1 MRPVRGAVA
10 VVLVCAAVLAG
21 CASSGEAAP
30 GLLSDA
36 TAPADS
42 PCPEAEVLTALL
54 ASTGVA
60 YDYEPADSP
69 RELALTTDA
78 VVRGRLTGRV
88 EPADGE
94 AGAAV
99 DLGVEVLD
107 VVLGEDVLVGM
118 TPPLS
123 RLRLTVSPG
132 LRPGEATTLDGL
144 AGLDVVAFVHLAP
157 GDDSGESV
165 VGIPAAMQGLVASCA
180 GDRLE
185 GWHGAEVGWPER
197 TLDEVALAALGLP
210 ETTEG
215 LEGRWDPA
223 GEAGGPDLEVSRGPE
238 HCGWESTLTARVG
251 QDERLFVR
259 DPEGATGVDLVG
271 TLDLT
276 AAPPAGDLSDVWSR
290 GDGPDLRAA
299 LVAGQEGLLVQVD
312 GDRWERWPEVVPVV
326 GCA

>member
-10 VVLVCAAVLAG
+10 VVLVCAAVLTG
-21 CASSGEAAP
+21 CASSGEAGP

-42 PCPEAEVLTALL
+42 SCPEAEVLTALL

-69 RELALTTDA
+69 RELAVTTDA

-107 VVLGEDVLVGM
+107 VVLGEDVLVGR

-132 LRPGEATTLDGL
+132 LRPREATTLDCE
-144 AGLDVVAFVHLAP
+144 GLDVVAFVHLAA

-185 GWHGAEVGWPER
+185 GWHGAEVGWRER

-210 ETTEG
+210 ETTED
-215 LEGRWDPA
+215 LEGRWDRRA
-223 GEAGGPDLEVSRGPE
+223 RADGPDLEVSRGPE
-238 HCGWESTLTARVG
+238 HYGWESTLTARVG

-259 DPEGATGVDLVG
+259 VGALARGRPGRGVRV
-271 TLDLT
+271 
-276 AAPPAGDLSDVWSR
+276 SEDVR
-290 GDGPDLRAA
+290 R
-299 LVAGQEGLLVQVD
+299 
-312 GDRWERWPEVVPVV
+312 R
-326 GCA
+326 